1 MARPHR
7 VRRRRR
13 YRRGRTAMDD
23 RAAEGRHHTLPVIR
37 LRIVVADYLGA
48 AVRPRLATKRL
59 IRQVLTV
66 YTGDCPLWTAR
77 HRRAA
82 AAVSHRR
89 GRGGSAQGQHRDVVD
104 AGAVADEVV
113 HHGLADDGWIVG
125 TYCGSKRPK
134 AVVDELV
141 AILDQ
146 SVGVEKERRAF
157 RHGDRPGGAAD
168 VR

>member
-77 HRRAA
+77 TGGQRRRCHIAVGEAVRRRASTA
-82 AAVSHRR
+82 MSSMR
-89 GRGGSAQGQHRDVVD
+89 GRLPMRWCITVWQTMAGSSART
-104 AGAVADEVV
+104 AVRSVR
-113 HHGLADDGWIVG
+113 
-125 TYCGSKRPK
+125 RPSSMSWSRSSTNP
-134 AVVDELV
+134 
-141 AILDQ
+141 
-146 SVGVEKERRAF
+146 SV
-157 RHGDRPGGAAD
+157 
-168 VR
+168 